1 MWHFLNKTDDDDDD
15 DNDDNHMKDNKTHQN
30 RHHQQPIATKL
41 SQLSLEANMKRP
53 SQTKDSKIQIYNY
66 AQQFE

>member
-1 MWHFLNKTDDDDDD
+1 MWHFLNKTDDDDDVD
-15 DNDDNHMKDNKTHQN
+15 DNKQNKNHEKRH
-30 RHHQQPIATKL
+30 HHQQPIATKL